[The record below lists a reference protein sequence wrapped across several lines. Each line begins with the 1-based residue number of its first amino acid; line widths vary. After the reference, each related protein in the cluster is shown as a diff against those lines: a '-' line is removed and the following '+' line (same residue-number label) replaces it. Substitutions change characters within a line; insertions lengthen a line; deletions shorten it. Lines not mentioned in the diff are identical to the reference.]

1 MSESRIRYLA
11 RARSDLLQIIQY
23 GRGEQWPDP
32 VAYVRT
38 LRERI
43 VVLAAHRG
51 SGRLGRVDGTREWV
65 LVGTPYIVVYRLSV
79 GVIEVLRIL
88 HGKQVSD
95 DLRPPERATMA
106 ATPL

>member
-23 GRGEQWPDP
+23 GRGEQWPDS

-43 VVLAAHRG
+43 VVLAMHRD
-51 SGRLGRVDGTREWV
+51 SGRAERIEGPREWV
-65 LVGTPYIVVYRLSV
+65 LAGTPYIVVYRLS
-79 GVIEVLRIL
+79 GSVIEVLRIL
-88 HGKQVSD
+88 HGSQIK
-95 DLRPPERATMA
+95 
-106 ATPL
+106 

>member
-32 VAYVRT
+32 VAYVST

-43 VVLAAHRG
+43 VVLAAHRD
-51 SGRLGRVDGTREWV
+51 SGRIGRVDGTREWV
-65 LVGTPYIVVYRLSV
+65 LSGTPYIAVYRLS
-79 GVIEVLRIL
+79 GSVIEVLRIL
-88 HGKQVSD
+88 HGSQIK
-95 DLRPPERATMA
+95 
-106 ATPL
+106 